1 MKKLL
6 LVVLFSTLSGCALFD
21 AYNMAGFDS
30 NEYQLATEI
39 RSMAEVSIKDCGN
52 TVLMTPNVDSM
63 LYVATEFKN
72 YTSSIPHNEE
82 ATNMSK
88 TLLLVVQGL
97 SESYKTNS
105 SPSEVYCTTK
115 MSIIERSAK
124 TIQTVLGTKPR

>member
-6 LVVLFSTLSGCALFD
+6 LITLFATLSGCALLD

-39 RSMAEVSIKDCGN
+39 RSMAEVSVKDCGDG
-52 TVLMTPNVDSM
+52 VLMRPNVDSL

-82 ATNMSK
+82 ASSMSK
-88 TLLLVVQGL
+88 SLLAEVQGM
-97 SESYKTNS
+97 SERYNTTN
-105 SPSEVYCTTK
+105 PSLAYCKTK

-124 TIQTVLGTKPR
+124 TIQFVLGVKPR